1 MLNRLVILTS
11 RVLFVCLICCFV
23 HVCSNCLKFSLTF
36 PQVNTAQGAAA
47 PLDPAGQSLG
57 RANPAFVEDE
67 SFRFTRLCV
76 RAEEAERQLR
86 VLKADDAVLKSKQ
99 AAFVDRENFLLSEM
113 QLLSSQ
119 LLCKSALRTSSLWA
133 CLFAVTRQLLQVLG
147 WILGRKP
154 NESG

>member
-1 MLNRLVILTS
+1 M
-11 RVLFVCLICCFV
+11 CLICCFAN
-23 HVCSNCLKFSLTF
+23 VCSDCFKFSPTF
-36 PQVNTAQGAAA
+36 PQANTAQGAAS

-57 RANPAFVEDE
+57 PANPAFVEDE
-67 SFRFTRLCV
+67 SFRFNRLRV

-86 VLKADDAVLKSKQ
+86 VVKADAAVLKSKQ

-113 QLLSSQ
+113 RLLSNQ
-119 LLCKSALRTSSLWA
+119 LLCKSALRTSSVWA